1 MSTGIKLAMPVQG
14 VDLFYTSALL
24 RIWGNER
31 MKLLDSLKLLCFG
44 AAALL
49 SVAATAED
57 RTVLIGFAAPL
68 TGASGAI
75 GASLVQAAEIAVD
88 DANRQGLHIDGDKL
102 VFKLLVQDDRS
113 DPRTGLL
120 VAEYL
125 VKSGVVGVIGHWNS
139 GVGIPASRIYKN
151 ADVVQIAQATT
162 SHAYTQQSF
171 PTAFRIVP
179 HDDESA
185 YYTAEYVVRQMKAQR
200 IAIIDDQTPF
210 GNGYARQFA
219 QSIESFNGNIV
230 SQHGISSRTS
240 DFNAVLK
247 NIQKQQPD
255 AVFFGGLDAQ
265 AGQLARELRRFGIN
279 APLIG
284 VGGTVGPQF
293 LKAAGEAGNGTI
305 ALEPGLASY
314 RGAQW
319 QQFEKTYKRRYGDDM
334 GLYAPFSYDAV
345 QVLVAAIHQANS
357 LDRQRIVAAMHQVRH
372 NGLTGAVSFDEE
384 GNLANPVFTIYQ
396 VRNQKW
402 MPLKTI
408 GGKK

>member
-1 MSTGIKLAMPVQG
+1 
-14 VDLFYTSALL
+14 
-24 RIWGNER
+24 
-31 MKLLDSLKLLCFG
+31 MKLLGFLKLLCFG

-57 RTVLIGFAAPL
+57 RTVLIGYAAPL
-68 TGASGAI
+68 TGASGSI
-75 GASLVQAAEIAVD
+75 GASLVQAAEIAVE
-88 DANRQGLHIDGDKL
+88 DANRQGLHINGDKL

-113 DPRTGLL
+113 DMRTGLL
-120 VAEYL
+120 VADYL

-139 GVGIPASRIYKN
+139 GVGIPASHIYNK

-179 HDDESA
+179 HDDENA
-185 YYTAEYVVRQMKAQR
+185 YYTAEYVVRQLKAQR
-200 IAIIDDQTPF
+200 IAVIDDQTPF

-219 QSIESFNGNIV
+219 QSVESFRGNIV
-230 SQHGISSRTS
+230 SQYGISSRTS

-247 NIQKQQPD
+247 NIRQQNPD

-265 AGQLARELRRFGIN
+265 AGQLARELRRFGIE

-305 ALEPGLASY
+305 ALEPGPASY
-314 RGAQW
+314 KGAQW
-319 QQFEKTYKRRYGDDM
+319 QQFDKAYKSRHGDDM

-345 QVLVAAIHQANS
+345 QVLVAAIRQANS
-357 LDRQRIVAAMHQVRH
+357 LERHRIVAAMHQVRH
-372 NGLTGAVSFDEE
+372 NGLTGPVAFDEE

-402 MPLKTI
+402 TPLKTI